1 MIGQAEFENDE
12 KEPVNTA
19 PAEEDHEDPAII
31 QEALS
36 MGWTPREEWKGDPSK
51 WRSAAEFVERGK
63 EILPIVN
70 KRLEQER
77 QRSAQL
83 ERELQEMRATL
94 QEFREYSKRDKERMY
109 KRALEELKAKK
120 KQALEEGDADAVL
133 EIDDAILEL
142 RESNKKALEEE
153 KPTAPT
159 YDPTN
164 DVVYQT
170 WLSENRWYGTDVEL
184 TYYADAIGRVLAHN
198 NPELKGRPFL
208 DAVKQRLREQFP
220 EKFDNPR
227 RKIATVE
234 GTSVGTASSK
244 LKRTYENLPP
254 DAKAACDRFVKQGL
268 MTREEYVAE
277 YDWE

>member
-1 MIGQAEFENDE
+1 MIDQVEFEENE
-12 KEPVNTA
+12 SVNNT

-83 ERELQEMRATL
+83 EKELQEMRATL

-109 KRALEELKAKK
+109 KKALEDLKAKK

-142 RESNKKALEEE
+142 RESSKKALEEE
-153 KPTAPT
+153 KPAAPA
-159 YDPTN
+159 YDPAN

-220 EKFDNPR
+220 DKFDNPR

-234 GTSVGTASSK
+234 GSSVGTASSK

-254 DAKAACDRFVKQGL
+254 DAKAACDRFVKMGL

>member
-1 MIGQAEFENDE
+1 MIDQVEFEENE
-12 KEPVNTA
+12 SVNNT

-109 KRALEELKAKK
+109 KKALEDLKAKK

-153 KPTAPT
+153 KPAAPA
-159 YDPTN
+159 YDPAN

-170 WLSENRWYGTDVEL
+170 WLAENRWYGTDVEL

-220 EKFDNPR
+220 DKFDNPR

-234 GTSVGTASSK
+234 GSSVGTSSSK

>member
-1 MIGQAEFENDE
+1 MIDQVEFEENE
-12 KEPVNTA
+12 SVNNT

-83 ERELQEMRATL
+83 EKELQEMRATL

-109 KRALEELKAKK
+109 KKALEDLKAKK

-142 RESNKKALEEE
+142 RESSKKALEEE
-153 KPTAPT
+153 KPAAPA
-159 YDPTN
+159 YDPAN

-220 EKFDNPR
+220 DKFDNPR

-234 GTSVGTASSK
+234 GSSVGTASSK

-254 DAKAACDRFVKQGL
+254 DAKAACDRFVKMGL

-277 YDWE
+277 YDWEGL